1 MFTAPQREGVRLF
14 SRAIGTVNKFSK
26 KERAMGKGNNSQK
39 DDKKSKKDKKDVK
52 KPETKS
58 ADKKR

>member
-1 MFTAPQREGVRLF
+1 
-14 SRAIGTVNKFSK
+14 
-26 KERAMGKGNNSQK
+26 MGKGNNSQK

-52 KPETKS
+52 KPDSKA